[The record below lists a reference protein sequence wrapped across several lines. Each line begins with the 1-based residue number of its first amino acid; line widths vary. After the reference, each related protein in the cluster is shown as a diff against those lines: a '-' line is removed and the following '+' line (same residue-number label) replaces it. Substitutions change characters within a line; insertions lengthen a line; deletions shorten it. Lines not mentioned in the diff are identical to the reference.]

1 MHAEIIG
8 YRRNGC
14 PIRLIR
20 GGSQPGVEQPPA
32 APAQAA
38 TYTPPATQEDLNR
51 IIGERLNRERAN
63 FADYD
68 ALKAKAGQFDQLTE
82 QQKTELQR
90 AQDAA
95 QAAEQRAATAEQRAA
110 RAEVAIAKGVPANLI
125 AGSTQAE
132 MEASADALLTFR
144 GQAASTTTT
153 LAATPIPGFTPG
165 QGQQKK
171 AGSEAG
177 RAEAARRFPSKQQ

>member
-14 PIRLIR
+14 PIHLIR
-20 GGSQPGVEQPPA
+20 GGSQPVVEPAPA
-32 APAQAA
+32 APAPAA
-38 TYTPPATQEDLNR
+38 YTPPATQEDLNR
-51 IIGERLNRERAN
+51 MIGERLNRERAN

-90 AQDAA
+90 AHDAA
-95 QAAEQRAATAEQRAA
+95 QAAEQRATTAEQRAA
-110 RAEVAIAKGVPANLI
+110 RVEVAIAKGVPANLI

-132 MEASADALLTFR
+132 MEASADALLAFR
-144 GQAASTTTT
+144 GQVATTTT